1 MSGQKETRPMES
13 QHTLAAPIEF
23 SGLGLHTGE
32 SVRVR
37 VVPAPPDTGLVFR
50 RVDLDD
56 FEIEAVVRNVARVAY
71 ATTLMKQGVLIST
84 VEHLLS
90 SLYIFGVDNALI
102 AIDNL
107 EVPILDGS
115 ALEFVEKITRTGL
128 KRQSA
133 RRLYLRVEKSLE
145 IRDRDRIIAVH
156 PADRFQISYSIDFDH
171 PMIGRQNFD
180 FEASPEGFSREVAP
194 ARTFGF
200 YREVEQL
207 KQMGLVRGG
216 SLDNAI
222 VLTDRGILNDNL
234 RFEDEFVRHKVLDGI
249 GDLALIGK
257 PLLARVVAHKAGH
270 ALHTHLVTRILSDP
284 SCYSETTHP
293 PLRSSGSD
301 FDLPSEK
308 ISAFR
313 RLVPESPPTGV
324 GEAAG
329 TSKTIPYILSIPLK
343 NKHRCTG
350 LTGGKVAARGGDGGD
365 NPVRI
370 CGCPG
375 SGH

>member
-1 MSGQKETRPMES
+1 MSGQKETRPMEF

-293 PLRSSGSD
+293 PLRDSGSD
-301 FDLPSEK
+301 VDLP
-308 ISAFR
+308 R
-313 RLVPESPPTGV
+313 ESQCV
-324 GEAAG
+324 
-329 TSKTIPYILSIPLK
+329 SS
-343 NKHRCTG
+343 
-350 LTGGKVAARGGDGGD
+350 
-365 NPVRI
+365 
-370 CGCPG
+370 PG
-375 SGH
+375 N

>member
-1 MSGQKETRPMES
+1 MES

-32 SVRVR
+32 SVQVR
-37 VVPAPPDTGLVFR
+37 VAPAPPETGLVFR
-50 RVDLDD
+50 RVDLDG
-56 FEIEAVVRNVARVAY
+56 FEIEAVVQNVARVAY

-90 SLYIFGVDNALI
+90 SLYIFGVDNAVI
-102 AIDNL
+102 EIDNL

-115 ALEFVEKITRTGL
+115 ALEFVEKIAGTGL
-128 KRQSA
+128 EQQSA
-133 RRLYLRVEKSLE
+133 RRRYLRVEKPLE
-145 IRDRDRIIAVH
+145 VRDRDRTIAVY

-171 PMIGRQNFD
+171 PMIGRQKFD
-180 FEASPEGFSREVAP
+180 FEASPEVFSREVAP

-207 KQMGLVRGG
+207 KEKGLVRGG

-222 VLTDRGILNDNL
+222 VLTDQGILNDIL

-249 GDLALIGK
+249 GDLALIGR

-284 SCYSETTHP
+284 SCYSETSHP
-293 PLRSSGSD
+293 PLGGRGSD
-301 FDLPSEK
+301 VDVPRPRQCV
-308 ISAFR
+308 SA
-313 RLVPESPPTGV
+313 
-324 GEAAG
+324 
-329 TSKTIPYILSIPLK
+329 
-343 NKHRCTG
+343 
-350 LTGGKVAARGGDGGD
+350 
-365 NPVRI
+365 
-370 CGCPG
+370 PG
-375 SGH
+375 N